1 MDFLNSFVK
10 FMISLLIISPPGFTE
25 LVRTQRLVMA
35 SLGDDANFTCELTK
49 QKNVKQVTWQRVS
62 EQKSENMATYSERFG
77 ATVTGPF
84 RENVN
89 FVETGLQQCSIVI
102 KGIQW
107 SDESCY
113 MCLFN
118 VFPDGAISGRT
129 CLKIYELHNP
139 IFELNP
145 VNVSDDRILSLS
157 CSVTGRPAP
166 EVSWSIEDTALENS
180 TTFYTKN
187 PNGTITVTKTAT
199 VQMTPRLLANT
210 TQIKCAA
217 QQDYGERK
225 ETFITVPNGETAD
238 NQSDKA
244 DKDDTS
250 DTGHTVIFYTVLAV
264 VLGVLCGFF
273 GFLLRMK
280 KRKKAWQG
288 EI

>member
-1 MDFLNSFVK
+1 MTFYLYWVGTRPIWQHWPHACVVLYCNVV
-10 FMISLLIISPPGFTE
+10 LVNVSPTLMCKYSTSPG
-25 LVRTQRLVMA
+25 VM
-35 SLGDDANFTCELTK
+35 ST
-49 QKNVKQVTWQRVS
+49 KNVKQVTWQRVS

-129 CLKIYELHNP
+129 CLKIY
-139 IFELNP
+139 

-250 DTGHTVIFYTVLAV
+250 DTGHTVIFYTVLAKSIHDTQRNV
-264 VLGVLCGFF
+264 
-273 GFLLRMK
+273 R
-280 KRKKAWQG
+280 
-288 EI
+288 